1 MVDAPTGPVHHKMG
15 DSLVVGSSFS
25 DLVKLIPRPAK
36 YTGEFNDDV
45 ISWINKMQ
53 LYFDSLKI
61 ASDDVKL
68 SISVLNLD
76 GRAIRW
82 MTGLVELK
90 QVPVTWDAFKE
101 DIKKQ
106 FRNVNAVRLA
116 RDKLD
121 KLVQVNSV
129 STYNDTFVT
138 LLTDI
143 GDQMDDKE
151 RLYRYTKGLK
161 PEQQMRV
168 VTANPSTLKEAMEIA
183 HNIDSIL
190 WSVKQSNRYQQYKN
204 NTNSSSAPM
213 ELDSIKHKPNSS
225 NSNDSSI
232 SSYKPRRGI
241 SNVDPKEV
249 DRRKR
254 EGLCLRCGKAGHRI
268 ATCRNFH

>member
-1 MVDAPTGPVHHKMG
+1 MVDTVTGPVQHNMG
-15 DSLVVGSSFS
+15 DTTVVGSSFG

-45 ISWINKMQ
+45 VSWINKMQ

-61 ASDDVKL
+61 TDDQVKL

-90 QVPVTWDAFKE
+90 QVPITWSAFKE

-106 FRNVNAVRLA
+106 FRNVNAVRIA

-121 KLVQVNSV
+121 RLVQTGSV
-129 STYNDTFVT
+129 SAYNDTFVT

-190 WSVKQSNRYQQYKN
+190 WSVKQSNKYRQYKD
-204 NTNSSSAPM
+204 NTNSGSTPM
-213 ELDSIKHKPNSS
+213 ELDSIKQTTNEHKSRYNKIPDV
-225 NSNDSSI
+225 DS
-232 SSYKPRRGI
+232 
-241 SNVDPKEV
+241 KEI

-254 EGLCLRCGKAGHRI
+254 NGLCLRCGKSGHRI
-268 ATCRNFH
+268 ATCRNFQ